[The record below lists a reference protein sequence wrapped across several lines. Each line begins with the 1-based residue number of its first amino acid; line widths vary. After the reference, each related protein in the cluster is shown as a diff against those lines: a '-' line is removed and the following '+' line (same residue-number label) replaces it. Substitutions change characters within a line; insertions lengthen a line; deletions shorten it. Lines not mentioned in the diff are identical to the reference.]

1 VANIARIGEAILAGL
16 QQGTGAW
23 QQQRKWKLE
32 EPYRQAMID
41 KLQAELEQLELRNK
55 MVAKFFVDGTS
66 EVSQA
71 QPPTPQETTTRIY
84 PAEVV
89 GEFGSSFPDE
99 SEWDKFGSAVE
110 RTPGTLETR
119 PLTSPS
125 PQPDINTI
133 LSDPDQSRVSPTAR
147 SSIGKV
153 QNRLSGIGPPPPLQN
168 PQLGAGLA
176 PTPRG
181 VPLTSALPTPSG
193 DPREIVGNLRDMSPD
208 RSQVSA
214 MSPGV
219 RIKSGPAMRQPP
231 PATPTERGDPGRTS
245 EEAQR
250 AQQQDQGLSEQSIAD
265 FLPESPLRVKAPGIP
280 SRPILRG
287 LDGAK
292 FGHIRHGPIGRT
304 VVTPASPLA
313 QATNIPQDGGGALM
327 GGPSSITFDGR
338 VIQQYH
344 NNITPGM
351 AQQLQMVGMPTEAYE
366 TNEWTEFNT
375 IKDRHV
381 ETLNKPA
388 EFTKIDTQS
397 GGRPITRLIDTDQG
411 NRTKA
416 AAWLRKVEDPQLL
429 HMWGLSR
436 EGLAS
441 VVGNWGDEGGI
452 EYQVDSSEGP
462 LQGAGTTIAPAI
474 NPSINSTVQIENPE
488 TGEIDS
494 DNPEQFVNDMSA
506 LMNATPPEPGEF
518 RLEEGLQPDGSYVFR
533 TALSA
538 KQQEDLFALVP
549 LKTILDRIHNLS
561 VKLNWTNA
569 GAPAKLLGIFQK
581 VGKWAGLN
589 QDGIKLDSLRDAFA
603 GLFARLG
610 GETGRFTEGDIARAK
625 AMIPHMM
632 LTKDTTIWFTNM
644 MRTLLNDKL
653 MGVTLPTP
661 DWLTTGITLMPTGN
675 GQTPMGAAS
684 GGGGGVYDVDA
695 SIFGDID

>member
-1 VANIARIGEAILAGL
+1 MADIGRIGQAILAGL
-16 QQGTGAW
+16 QQGATAW
-23 QQQRKWKLE
+23 QQQRQWKLD

-41 KLQAELEQLELRNK
+41 KLQAEYQWLNERNK
-55 MVAKFFVDGTS
+55 LAAKLFEDRTPG
-66 EVSQA
+66 VSTPTA
-71 QPPTPQETTTRIY
+71 QPPIPQETTTRIY
-84 PAEVV
+84 PQNITGV
-89 GEFGSSFPDE
+89 FGGPFE
-99 SEWDKFGSAVE
+99 ETGKGGVE
-110 RTPGTLETR
+110 RTPGVLGTR
-119 PLTSPS
+119 PSTSPS

-133 LSDPDQSRVSPTAR
+133 LSDPDQSRVSPPAR
-147 SSIGKV
+147 SSMGNV

-176 PTPRG
+176 TTPRG
-181 VPLTSALPTPSG
+181 VTPTSALPTPSG
-193 DPREIVGNLRDMSPD
+193 DPREIVENLRDISPD

-219 RIKSGPAMRQPP
+219 TIKSGPAMRQPS

-250 AQQQDQGLSEQSIAD
+250 AQQQNQGLSEQSIAD
-265 FLPESPLRVKAPGIP
+265 FLPESPLRVKAPGLE

-287 LDGAK
+287 LDSK
-292 FGHIRHGPIGRT
+292 FGKLRHLSGGKK

-327 GGPSSITFDGR
+327 GGPSSIRFDGR

-344 NNITPGM
+344 NNIDPGII
-351 AQQLQMVGMPTEAYE
+351 QKLQVLGMNAEAYE
-366 TNEWTEFNT
+366 TNEWTEFNK

-381 ETLNKPA
+381 ETLNKPV

-411 NRTKA
+411 NREKA
-416 AAWLRKVEDPQLL
+416 VAWLRKVEDPQLL

-436 EGLAS
+436 EGLSS

-474 NPSINSTVQIENPE
+474 NPSMNSTVQIENPE

-506 LMNATPPEPGEF
+506 LMNAKPPEPGEF

-538 KQQEDLFALVP
+538 KQQEDLYALAP
-549 LKTILDRIHNLS
+549 LKTILDRIHDLS

-569 GAPAKLLGIFQK
+569 GPPAKLLGIFQK
-581 VGKWAGLN
+581 AGKWAGLN

-661 DWLTTGITLMPTGN
+661 GWFSTGIPLMPTGN

-695 SIFGDID
+695 SIFGDIDNPK